1 LGASE
6 ERETMNDSETLE
18 NALTELGALCRCEMM
33 AVQSYD
39 RALLSPVLAR
49 FSPLLR
55 RCRRSHQERSY
66 LLSWRVSMLGGS
78 LPAPS
83 TDADAVAETEL
94 SIGEKAALAAL
105 EAHEERAVREY
116 RERIAKLDTDSREL
130 VESQI
135 FPAQLETHIMMRA
148 LKRELGVAQ
157 AHAQL

>member
-1 LGASE
+1 
-6 ERETMNDSETLE
+6 MNDSETLE
-18 NALTELGALCRCEMM
+18 NALNELSALCRCEMA

-39 RALLSPVLAR
+39 QALLSLVLAR

-66 LLSWRVSMLGGS
+66 LLSWRISMLGGS
-78 LPAPS
+78 LPGPS
-83 TDADAVAETEL
+83 TDAESIAETDTGL

-135 FPAQLETHIMMRA
+135 FRAQLETHIMMRA

>member
-1 LGASE
+1 M
-6 ERETMNDSETLE
+6 T
-18 NALTELGALCRCEMM
+18 

-39 RALLSPVLAR
+39 QALLSPVLAR

-66 LLSWRVSMLGGS
+66 LLSWRINMLGGS
-78 LPAPS
+78 LP
-83 TDADAVAETEL
+83 EL
-94 SIGEKAALAAL
+94 SEGADPVGAEEGGHANVEKAALAAL
-105 EAHEERAVREY
+105 EAREERAVSEY
-116 RERIAKLDTDSREL
+116 RERIAKLDADSREL

-135 FPAQLETHIMMRA
+135 FRAQLETHIMMRA